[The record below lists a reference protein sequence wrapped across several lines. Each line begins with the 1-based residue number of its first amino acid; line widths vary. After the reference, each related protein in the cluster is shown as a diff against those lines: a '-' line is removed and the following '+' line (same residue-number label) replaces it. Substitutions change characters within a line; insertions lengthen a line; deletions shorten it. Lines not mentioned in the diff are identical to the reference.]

1 MIMTANEKD
10 RQAFEKRHK
19 QDHKK
24 PNEQT
29 SLDEF
34 KDQQFVDDIPL
45 EDLKIEME
53 QEKNKDKSQD
63 DSQSS
68 KKE

>member
-1 MIMTANEKD
+1 MTANEKD

-19 QDHKK
+19 QDYKE